1 MTGEAPA
8 VVAAAGTLYTR
19 AMQWTKAAGDQW
31 ICRVPP
37 GARFTLKVIPR
48 SDRRWSWEVFS
59 GDADSPMATGI
70 ANSLGAAK
78 NVAEQFVK
86 RAGYG

>member
-1 MTGEAPA
+1 MIAYG
-8 VVAAAGTLYTR
+8 R
-19 AMQWTKAAGDQW
+19 
-31 ICRVPP
+31 I
-37 GARFTLKVIPR
+37 RFACELEEEVDFKHDLASLLIVEDVRYKP
-48 SDRRWSWEVFS
+48 RRWSWEVFS